1 MQEANQLLQDGKYLI
16 SLSPLMAMEAIE
28 RGLLLHKKL
37 SNRLLQEYQNGTL
50 YMESIDLYNVFPY
63 ASM

>member
-1 MQEANQLLQDGKYLI
+1 
-16 SLSPLMAMEAIE
+16 MAMEAIE